1 MKFPLSKHSFKGWLK
16 SFLPATVA
24 INPLERIRASC
35 GALLGILLTAT
46 ISHQILGDTT
56 ELPFLIAPMGASA
69 VLLFALPSSPLAQPW
84 SILIGNSISAAVGVI
99 CVTLLGSTPLAAAI
113 AVALATAAMFATRSL
128 HPPGGAIALSA
139 VIGGPAIHAQGF
151 LFIISPVGIN
161 SLALLFLAIIFN
173 NLTRH
178 HYPHR
183 PSEQKHLHQ
192 TKDKLPG
199 GNLGFTS
206 NDLDTVIQQ
215 HNEVLDIS
223 RGDLEL
229 LFKQTEMQAY
239 RRSFQ
244 QLNCA
249 DIMSRD
255 MISIRYETPLEE
267 AWKLLRKHKI
277 RALPVVDDAHKVIG
291 ILTLIDFMKHANL
304 DVYQDY
310 EIKLRHLIQNTKEV
324 TSGKASVVGQIMTAN
339 VFTATDSTHI
349 IELVPLLSD
358 AGMHHIPI
366 IDVDNRLVGMV
377 TQSDL
382 ITGLYRSRLNEASIQ
397 HTKRA
402 NNT

>member
-1 MKFPLSKHSFKGWLK
+1 M
-16 SFLPATVA
+16 
-24 INPLERIRASC
+24 ERLRASV

-84 SILIGNSISAAVGVI
+84 AILVGNSISAAVGVLS
-99 CVTLLGSTPLAAAI
+99 VTLLGSTPLAAAI
-113 AVALATAAMFATRSL
+113 AVAIATAAMFATRSL

-178 HYPHR
+178 DYPHLPAER
-183 PSEQKHLHQ
+183 KNLHQ
-192 TKDKLPG
+192 TNDLLPG
-199 GNLGFTS
+199 GRLGFAS
-206 NDLDTVIQQ
+206 RDLDTVIKQY
-215 HNEVLDIS
+215 NEVLDIS
-223 RGDLEL
+223 RDDLEF
-229 LFKQTEMQAY
+229 LFKQTQMHAY
-239 RRSFQ
+239 RRNFQ
-244 QLNCA
+244 QLTCA

-255 MISIRYETPLEE
+255 TVSITYETSLEE
-267 AWKLLRKHKI
+267 AWNLLRKHKI
-277 RALPVVDDAHKVIG
+277 KALPVIDDAHKVIG

-304 DVYQDY
+304 DVYDEY
-310 EIKLRHLIQNTKEV
+310 EMKLRHLIQGAREA
-324 TSGKASVVGQIMTAN
+324 TSGHIKVVGQIMTTS
-339 VFTATDSTHI
+339 VFTAFADGHI
-349 IELVPLLSD
+349 VELVPLLSD

-366 IDVDNRLVGMV
+366 VDENNHLIGMV

-382 ITGLYRSRLNEASIQ
+382 ISGLYRAQLNGINSAP
-397 HTKRA
+397 T
-402 NNT
+402 